1 MSKVRAWLW
10 GLVRTWRGQLW
21 CVNSPMLPLK
31 CPLTWWCL
39 KQYPCIISHWGSEMW
54 TKKILVSERVKS
66 RWWQDHT
73 LSEGSKELPCLSS
86 WEATYSYWPIGPFL
100 CLQSQ
105 GCWDSDHSSVF
116 TFFSEVWK
124 GALLLS
130 MRGIKLGWPNTIP
143 YFTRARILIRT
154 TKSHLSCKV
163 IHLQIPDMNTWM
175 SLESII
181 LQSMQ
186 CLAYIMHFLV

>member
-1 MSKVRAWLW
+1 
-10 GLVRTWRGQLW
+10 
-21 CVNSPMLPLK
+21 
-31 CPLTWWCL
+31 
-39 KQYPCIISHWGSEMW
+39 
-54 TKKILVSERVKS
+54 
-66 RWWQDHT
+66 
-73 LSEGSKELPCLSS
+73 
-86 WEATYSYWPIGPFL
+86 
-100 CLQSQ
+100 
-105 GCWDSDHSSVF
+105 
-116 TFFSEVWK
+116 
-124 GALLLS
+124 LLLS